1 MPTGEMQK
9 ALEEKLRQ
17 GSALN
22 DVLRSLNNR
31 YCVVSNKGS
40 SEDLKIHSNVI
51 LNMVQNLM
59 EENNGAFFTNGVI
72 VKCNKIVQKFVQ
84 KRERAEGLSREE
96 AELQTMQAIAAGT
109 ELSEFYKTLLT
120 MMIAVF
126 LPVIG
131 AFILTTTV
139 LLCSVM

>member
-1 MPTGEMQK
+1 
-9 ALEEKLRQ
+9 
-17 GSALN
+17 
-22 DVLRSLNNR
+22 
-31 YCVVSNKGS
+31 
-40 SEDLKIHSNVI
+40 
-51 LNMVQNLM
+51 M

-72 VKCNKIVQKFVQ
+72 VKCNEIVQKFVQ
-84 KRERAEGLSREE
+84 KRERAEGLPREE
-96 AELQTMQAIAAGT
+96 AELQTMQAITAGT